1 MTSDAW
7 EGSQTMAN
15 RSAEEL
21 RLVTEKV
28 FTAAGAPTDLAQE
41 MAEALVGANLAG
53 HDSHGVIR
61 IPAYL
66 NLIAEG
72 GLDPAARPKVVKE
85 TATTA
90 LVDGG
95 WGFGHVSAKFGTDV
109 AIKKAKQAGT
119 AAVSIVRCNHI
130 GRLGQWASQAAAED
144 VIAMVVVGGG
154 GGSSRM
160 GTGTAAPF
168 GGAERALSTNPIAI
182 GVPGGET
189 PDMLIDFATTVVAE
203 GKLQVARAKGA
214 PVPEGAILD
223 KDGKPTTDAND
234 FYNGGMMLPFAGHK
248 GYALSMFVEMLG
260 GALSPGDEYNGDGRR
275 GAAVVWAVDAFAF
288 RSRESYE
295 QNADFV
301 LRRIKGIKPA
311 PGFDEVLVPGEP
323 ERRSAEAR
331 LKEGIPVADTTWAQI
346 VEGGKSVGV
355 DVEALV
361 GSPA

>member
-1 MTSDAW
+1 MP
-7 EGSQTMAN
+7 N
-15 RSAEEL
+15 RSADEL
-21 RLVTEKV
+21 RLVTERI
-28 FTAAGAPTDLAQE
+28 FTAAGAPAETAQE

-66 NLIAEG
+66 KQIQEG
-72 GLDPAARPKVVKE
+72 SLDPKARPDVIKE

-90 LVDGG
+90 LVDGK
-95 WGFGHVSAKFGTDV
+95 WGFGHVAAKYGTDV
-109 AIKKAKQAGT
+109 AIRKVKQSGT
-119 AAVSIVRCNHI
+119 AVVSIVRCNHI

-144 VIAMVVVGGG
+144 VIALVVVGGG

-182 GVPGGET
+182 GIPGGET

-214 PVPEGAILD
+214 PVPPGAILD
-223 KDGKPTTDAND
+223 KDGRPTTDAND
-234 FYNGGMMLPFAGHK
+234 FYNGGVMLPFAGHK
-248 GYALSMFVEMLG
+248 GYGLSMFVEMLG
-260 GALSPGDEYNGDGRR
+260 GALTPGDEYNGDGRR
-275 GAAVVWAVDAFAF
+275 GGAVVWAVDAFAF
-288 RSRESYE
+288 RTRESYE

-301 LRRIKGIKPA
+301 LQRIKRIKPA
-311 PGFDEVLVPGEP
+311 QGFDEVLLPGEP
-323 ERRSAEAR
+323 EMRSAQAR
-331 LKEGIPVADTTWAQI
+331 LTEGIPVADTTWEQI
-346 VEGGKSVGV
+346 VEGGKAVGV

-361 GSPA
+361 AGAR

>member
-1 MTSDAW
+1 
-7 EGSQTMAN
+7 MAN
-15 RSAEEL
+15 RSAAEL
-21 RLVTEKV
+21 RQVTETI
-28 FTAAGAPTDLAQE
+28 FTAAGAPADLATE
-41 MAEALVGANLAG
+41 MADALVGANLAG

-66 NLIAEG
+66 RQIKDG
-72 GLDPAARPKVVKE
+72 QLDPKARPEIVKE

-90 LVDGG
+90 LVDGK
-95 WGFGHVSAKFGTDV
+95 WTFGHVAAKYGTGV
-109 AIKKAKQAGT
+109 AIKKAKQSGT

-160 GTGTAAPF
+160 GQGAAAPF

-182 GVPGGET
+182 GMPGGET

-203 GKLQVARAKGA
+203 GKLQVARAKGT
-214 PVPEGAILD
+214 PVPSGSILD
-223 KDGKPTTDAND
+223 KGGNPTTNAED
-234 FYNGGMMLPFAGHK
+234 FYNGGMLLPFGGHK

-260 GALSPGDEYNGDGRR
+260 GAFTPGDELNGEGRR
-275 GAAVVWAVDAFAF
+275 GGAVIWAIDAFAF
-288 RSRESYE
+288 RPKESYE
-295 QNADFV
+295 KNADFV
-301 LRRIKGIKPA
+301 LQRIKKIKPA
-311 PGFDEVLVPGEP
+311 PGFDEVLLPGEP
-323 ERRSAEAR
+323 EARSAAER
-331 LKEGIPVADTTWAQI
+331 MRDGIPVADTTWEQI

-361 GSPA
+361 PA